1 MPPQPRARGPAE
13 PAPLLGI
20 DHLLRV
26 TEAVPEL
33 RLDLT
38 EDKPAS
44 APNDEVELVTADPG
58 IALEHPVAANAIPPQ
73 CAPLGALA
81 AVHDGKLRRANAR
94 VCYGLRT
101 ELRTRKL
108 C

>member
-1 MPPQPRARGPAE
+1 MPCQPRARGPAE

-20 DHLLRV
+20 DHLLRI
-26 TEAVPEL
+26 TETVPEL

-38 EDKPAS
+38 EDEPAS
-44 APNDEVELVTADPG
+44 PTNHEIELVTADPR
-58 IALEHPVAANAIPPQ
+58 IALEHAVAAEPVPPQ

-94 VCYGLRT
+94 VCYGFRT
-101 ELRTRKL
+101 
-108 C
+108 